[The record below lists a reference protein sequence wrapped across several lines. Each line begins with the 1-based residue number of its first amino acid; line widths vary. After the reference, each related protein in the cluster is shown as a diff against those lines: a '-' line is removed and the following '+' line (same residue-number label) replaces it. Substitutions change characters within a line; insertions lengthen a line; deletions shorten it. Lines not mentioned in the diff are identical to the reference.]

1 MTYRRRGGR
10 RTFDARFGA
19 SLVLA
24 VAGAFAP
31 AHAATEFPAAGTI
44 ELAFTPGDRIDT
56 RIAAAIDGAQRE
68 VLVLVYSFTQPAIAR
83 ALAAA
88 HGRGVTV
95 EVVADRGQT
104 LELPQSA
111 VPGLAR
117 AGVAI
122 WLNRGPGAAHNK
134 VVVIDADLPDATT
147 ITGSYNF
154 TVAAQA
160 RNAENVVVLRGNR
173 DAARAYRDYFRR
185 QQATAQRWHG
195 VGDARPA
202 GR

>member
-1 MTYRRRGGR
+1 MTDRTRSRRRTLAAG
-10 RTFDARFGA
+10 FGA

-24 VAGAFAP
+24 VGGFAP

-44 ELAFTPGDRIDT
+44 ELAFTPGDRIDA

-68 VLVLVYSFTQPAIAR
+68 VLVLVYSFTQPTIAR

-122 WLNRGPGAAHNK
+122 WVNRGPGAAHNK

-173 DAARAYRDYFRR
+173 NAARAYRDYFRR